1 MCFFMKSFI
10 TLKLVLL
17 LAIVACQKEDFGNS
31 SEREQTLENECIERC
46 EIIQLDCIVE
56 CEGDMDCIRECNR
69 DIMICF
75 ENCSET
81 TITSSTSVETS
92 RSQTTISP
100 TQNSVLILSTDDPSN
115 KPMVIDFN
123 GILLMQIP

>member
-1 MCFFMKSFI
+1 MI
-10 TLKLVLL
+10 TPKLVLL
-17 LAIVACQKEDFGNS
+17 LTIIVDCQKQDYGNS
-31 SEREQTLENECIERC
+31 TEREKPLENECIERC

-56 CEGDMDCIRECNR
+56 CEGDMDCIRQCNR
-69 DIMICF
+69 DIVICF

-81 TITSSTSVETS
+81 TTPSSTSVE
-92 RSQTTISP
+92 TTISP
-100 TQNSVLILSTDDPSN
+100 TQNSVLILSTYDPSN

>member
-1 MCFFMKSFI
+1 MI

-17 LAIVACQKEDFGNS
+17 LAIVDCKKEDFDNS
-31 SEREQTLENECIERC
+31 SEREKPLENECIERC

-56 CEGDMDCIRECNR
+56 CEGDMDCIRQCNR
-69 DIMICF
+69 DIVICF

-81 TITSSTSVETS
+81 TTPSATSME
-92 RSQTTISP
+92 TTISP
-100 TQNSVLILSTDDPSN
+100 TQNSVLILSNYDPSN